1 MPKLDDLIHEMSST
15 KSTPAVN
22 DWLLL
27 GNQYYS
33 ATDGKTCD
41 FEKAKLCYE
50 KAISID
56 PNHSIANYDLGVL
69 HQYGTGVPKNLAK
82 AKTYYEKAAATGYS
96 DAKLRLLKMEMA
108 ETKPTPTAND
118 WTILGNRYHNVTD
131 GKADDF
137 EKAKLCYEKA
147 ISIDT
152 NHSIANYD
160 LGVLHQYGLGVHKNL
175 IRAKDLYNIAKAN
188 GYTDVTLRLLEIE
201 IEEKNSASTT
211 IDKWLLLGNYYYSA
225 TDGKTCDFEK
235 AKLCYEKAIS
245 IDPNHSI
252 ANYDLGVLHQYGTG
266 VPKNLAKAKTYY
278 EKAAATGY
286 SDAKLRLLKMEMA
299 ETKPTPTANDW
310 TILGNRYHNVTDG
323 KADDF
328 EKAKLCYEKAIS
340 IDTNHSI
347 ANYDL
352 GVLHQY
358 GLGVHKNLIRAKDLY
373 NIAKANGYT
382 DVTLRLLEIEIEEK
396 NSASTTIDKWLLLGN
411 YYYSATDGKTCDF
424 EKAKLCYEKAISI
437 DPNHSIANYDLGVLH
452 QYGTGV
458 PKNLA
463 KAKTYY
469 EKAAATGYSDAK
481 LRLLKMEM
489 AETKPTPTANDWT
502 ILGNQYY
509 SATDGKT
516 CDFEKAKLCYEKAIS
531 IDPNHSIAN
540 YDLGVL
546 HQYGLGVHKNLI
558 RAKDLYNIAKANG
571 YTDVT
576 LRLLEIEIEEK
587 NSASTTIDKWLLLGN
602 YYYSATD
609 GKTCDFE
616 KAKLCYEKAIS
627 IDPNHSIANYDL
639 GVLHQYGTGVPK
651 NLAKA
656 KTYYEKAAATG
667 YSDAKLRLLKMEM
680 AETKPTPTANDWT
693 ILGNR
698 YHN

>member
-56 PNHSIANYDLGVL
+56 P
-69 HQYGTGVPKNLAK
+69 
-82 AKTYYEKAAATGYS
+82 
-96 DAKLRLLKMEMA
+96 
-108 ETKPTPTAND
+108 
-118 WTILGNRYHNVTD
+118 
-131 GKADDF
+131 
-137 EKAKLCYEKA
+137 
-147 ISIDT
+147 

-469 EKAAATGYSDAK
+469 EKAAATGYSDATLQ
-481 LRLLKMEM
+481 LRIIENLEIQLLEI
-489 AETKPTPTANDWT
+489 EVTKKNPAPTADDWNA
-502 ILGNQYY
+502 LGIQNRN
-509 SATDGKT
+509 ATDGKT
-516 CDFEKAKLCYEKAIS
+516 QDYEKANLCYQES
-531 IDPNHSIAN
+531 LKLNSNHQLAN
-540 YDLGVL
+540 YNLGLL
-546 HQYGLGVHKNLI
+546 HQTGCGVI
-558 RAKDLYNIAKANG
+558 KDTAKAKAFYQKSHENG
-571 YTDVT
+571 HSDAQNKI
-576 LRLLEIEIEEK
+576 LEIE
-587 NSASTTIDKWLLLGN
+587 NSEGPGLVRTVLFQKILNDEQLTEVERKLCVEHKKEILNKLMTVYLDNLVILDQAANRHTVLGGILAEHRKPSQFTNLYHRAPTASTQTVADRCKALRKQLLDV
-602 YYYSATD
+602 SV
-609 GKTCDFE
+609 
-616 KAKLCYEKAIS
+616 
-627 IDPNHSIANYDL
+627 PVV
-639 GVLHQYGTGVPK
+639 GVA
-651 NLAKA
+651 LAQ
-656 KTYYEKAAATG
+656 
-667 YSDAKLRLLKMEM
+667 SQDV
-680 AETKPTPTANDWT
+680 
-693 ILGNR
+693 
-698 YHN
+698 